1 MVQRQKHTRGV
12 GMKEARPSRKRELG
26 MLSLLRIQYISDAVL
41 RSRPASIRLGLVA
54 TRVWMF
60 WEDFEI

>member
-1 MVQRQKHTRGV
+1 
-12 GMKEARPSRKRELG
+12 MKEARPSRKRELG